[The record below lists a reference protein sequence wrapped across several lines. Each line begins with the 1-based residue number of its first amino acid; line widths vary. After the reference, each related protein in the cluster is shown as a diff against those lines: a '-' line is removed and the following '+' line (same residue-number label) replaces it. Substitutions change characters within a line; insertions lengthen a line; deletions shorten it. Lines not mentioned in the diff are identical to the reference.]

1 MHPVND
7 VDALLLL
14 ATTLAA
20 KKRPAELVEIIA
32 AVNLI
37 QTEIPGEAKLGESF
51 ARLAT
56 NGLICEIDGRY
67 TLTADAQK
75 IMAGQ
80 PRKGA
85 SDERIF
91 RVRDE
96 LSAFIPKGAHA
107 SVMLTAE
114 QLDAAIRAHRTAGEG
129 TGKNLLVPKPKPE
142 GDSQKPGQRQRKPM
156 PARKRKA

>member
-20 KKRPAELVEIIA
+20 KRRPAELLEIIA
-32 AVNLI
+32 AVDLI
-37 QTEIPGEAKLGESF
+37 QPEIPGEAKLGESF

-56 NGLICEIDGRY
+56 NGLICEVEGRY

-80 PRKGA
+80 PKKGA

-91 RVRDE
+91 RVRDD
-96 LSAFIPKGAHA
+96 LSAYKPKGAYA
-107 SVMLTAE
+107 PVLLTAE
-114 QLDAAIRAHRTAGEG
+114 QLGTAIRTQRTAGEG
-129 TGKNLLVPKPKPE
+129 IAKNLLVPKPKPE
-142 GDSQKPGQRQRKPM
+142 GDRQKPGQRQRKPM
-156 PARKRKA
+156 PARRRKA